1 MAPGSAALPRGLRGL
16 TGEHGMAAVRL
27 PLRMAFSAMLLW
39 SFALVGLPLLLG
51 LSVTAYLF
59 DQVAAQART
68 SVAMA
73 VQLTRSSRQ
82 LAQDIDN
89 LQRASG
95 QCLVLQDAT
104 LCSGV
109 RQAHAAFAQDAS
121 QLQAM
126 PLPAKP
132 LRTLHALRTQE
143 GRLFDQV
150 MAAGGMKDG
159 ARVFNGLNPQ
169 FDAMRTAAV
178 GLIDHSNRLV
188 DAQEARLQQVSGRV
202 WSVLLW
208 LTLASVS
215 LSVSLA
221 LLLSWLLSQ
230 PLRQLK
236 RAIRRLG
243 EGQLDAAPRVV
254 GPRDLVDL
262 GVQLDWLRRR
272 LAELEAQKTQ
282 LLRHVSHELKTP
294 LASMKEG
301 VDLLAD
307 GVPGPLNAEQ
317 QSITRIMRGN
327 VRDLHQRIDSLIHY
341 DSALHAPEPLQ
352 LSVVK
357 LRLLLASLIRRNHLT
372 LRARGVHVDCGCS
385 ALQVQGDRAKLES
398 LFENLLLNAIRFSPQ
413 GGRIGFDAQAVA
425 GGVDIRISDQGPGVA
440 AEDRPHLFQPFFQG
454 RNQPASALRG
464 TGLGLALAR
473 QYAQMHGG
481 TLELMPHAGPGAVF
495 RVFLPDPP
503 LAPPAPAA

>member
-1 MAPGSAALPRGLRGL
+1 MAIKLR
-16 TGEHGMAAVRL
+16 A
-27 PLRMAFSAMLLW
+27 PLGISFSALLLW
-39 SFALVGLPLLLG
+39 SFALVGLPLLIG

-59 DQVAAQART
+59 DQVATQARS
-68 SVAMA
+68 SVAVA
-73 VQLTRSSRQ
+73 VQLTRTSRQ
-82 LAQDIDN
+82 IAQDIDN

-95 QCLVLQDAT
+95 QCLVLQDAA

-109 RQAHAAFAQDAS
+109 QQAHEAFVHDAG

-126 PLPAKP
+126 PLPP
-132 LRTLHALRTQE
+132 DQQHALHSLNTRE
-143 GRLFDQV
+143 AALFAGV
-150 MAAGGMKDG
+150 MASGKVKDG
-159 ARVFNGLNPQ
+159 ARVFNALNPQ
-169 FDAMRTAAV
+169 FDAMRLSADR
-178 GLIDHSNRLV
+178 LINHSNGLV
-188 DAQEARLQQVSGRV
+188 DALEARLLQVSNRV
-202 WSVLLW
+202 WSVLGW
-208 LTLASVS
+208 LALASVS
-215 LSVSLA
+215 LSVCLA
-221 LLLSWLLSQ
+221 LLFSWLLSQ
-230 PLRQLK
+230 PLRQIK
-236 RAIRRLG
+236 RSIRRLG
-243 EGQLDAAPRVV
+243 EGQLDQAPSVA

-272 LAELEAQKTQ
+272 LADLEAQKIQ

-301 VDLLAD
+301 VDLLAE

-327 VRDLHQRIDSLIHY
+327 VRDLHHRIDSLIHY
-341 DSALHAPEPLQ
+341 DSALHRPEPLQ
-352 LSVVK
+352 IGPVK

-372 LRARGVHVDCGCS
+372 LRAKGVHVECGCA

-413 GGRIGFDAQAVA
+413 GGRIGFDANLVE
-425 GGVDIRISDQGPGVA
+425 GGVEIRVSDQGPGVA
-440 AEDRPHLFQPFFQG
+440 PEDRNQLFQPFFQG

-481 TLELMPHAGPGAVF
+481 TLELAPHPGPGAVF
-495 RVFLPDPP
+495 RVFLPDQAQHPV
-503 LAPPAPAA
+503 

>member
-1 MAPGSAALPRGLRGL
+1 MALKLR
-16 TGEHGMAAVRL
+16 A
-27 PLRMAFSAMLLW
+27 PLGISFSALLLW
-39 SFALVGLPLLLG
+39 SFALVGLPLLIG

-59 DQVAAQART
+59 DQVATQARS
-68 SVAMA
+68 SVAVA
-73 VQLTRSSRQ
+73 VQLTRTSRQ
-82 LAQDIDN
+82 IAQDIDN

-95 QCLVLQDAT
+95 QCLVLQDAA

-109 RQAHAAFAQDAS
+109 RQAHEAFVHDAA

-126 PLPAKP
+126 PLPP
-132 LRTLHALRTQE
+132 EQQHTLHSLNTMEAALSA
-143 GRLFDQV
+143 GV
-150 MAAGGMKDG
+150 MASGKVKDG
-159 ARVFNGLNPQ
+159 ARVFNALNPQ
-169 FDAMRTAAV
+169 FDAMRLSADR
-178 GLIDHSNRLV
+178 LIDHSNGLV
-188 DAQEARLQQVSGRV
+188 DALEARLLQVSNRV
-202 WSVLLW
+202 WSVLGW
-208 LTLASVS
+208 LALASVS
-215 LSVSLA
+215 LSVCLA
-221 LLLSWLLSQ
+221 LLFSWLLGQ
-230 PLRQLK
+230 PLRQIK

-243 EGQLDAAPRVV
+243 EGRLDQAPSVA

-272 LAELEAQKTQ
+272 LADLEAQKIQ

-301 VDLLAD
+301 VDLLAE

-327 VRDLHQRIDSLIHY
+327 VRDLHHRIDSLIHY
-341 DSALHAPEPLQ
+341 DSALHRPEPLQ
-352 LSVVK
+352 IGPVK

-372 LRARGVHVDCGCS
+372 LRAKGVHVECGCA

-398 LFENLLLNAIRFSPQ
+398 LFENLLVNAIRFSPQ
-413 GGRIGFDAQAVA
+413 GGKIGFDAKAVA
-425 GGVDIRISDQGPGVA
+425 GGTEVCVSDQGPGVA
-440 AEDRPHLFQPFFQG
+440 AEDRDQLFQPFFQG

-481 TLELMPHAGPGAVF
+481 TLELAPHPGPGAVF
-495 RVFLPDPP
+495 RVFLPDKTQNPV
-503 LAPPAPAA
+503 